1 MLSHK
6 WFELKRGKT
15 KQNTQK
21 KTLKAKKT
29 VKRWFE

>member
-1 MLSHK
+1 MPSHK

-21 KTLKAKKT
+21 KTLKAKK
-29 VKRWFE
+29 KDWH